1 MIIIV
6 HTDTVQAK
14 RPHRIEWFFSGVP
27 RITRAVRPA
36 ARGPALAPTASVY
49 LSRALARVAASAGSS
64 LASRRRVGRRVSGS
78 LASPLRRSLST
89 VSRVEPP
96 PYQLATQHAVRFR
109 SAQCT
114 AHLISTPTYF
124 LCTLTDCPTEDSP
137 LVRAALPGFATPWL
151 RCACSGSSPSLSCA
165 PFHAAPPAL

>member
-6 HTDTVQAK
+6 HTDTSEEAP
-14 RPHRIEWFFSGVP
+14 PHRVVFLG
-27 RITRAVRPA
+27 RAPHHARCA
-36 ARGPALAPTASVY
+36 ARGARPCAGSYSVCVSISGPGPCRGV
-49 LSRALARVAASAGSS
+49 SRVIVGVASA
-64 LASRRRVGRRVSGS
+64 RRVSGS